1 MPEPLRRPAEA
12 YAEAMAA
19 LLPTGIAWPR
29 DPEAVVM
36 MLIGAL
42 AEEWARVDGRAADLL
57 GREADPRATLELLAD
72 WETTFGLPDPCVA
85 EPLTLED
92 RWGALTGKMTLQGGQ
107 SRAFFI
113 KVAADLGYAVTIR
126 EFSPFMFGVSR
137 FGDTGRRWEI
147 GPPEMR
153 FVWSVKVPD
162 PRLRWFRF
170 GSGRFGVDPHL
181 TIGLATDLE
190 CRLRQYAPA
199 HTLVVF
205 DYTPTDDS
213 GRLDFSRPDQS
224 GQELDGWL

>member
-1 MPEPLRRPAEA
+1 MPEPLRRSAEA
-12 YAEAMAA
+12 YADAMAA

-29 DPEAVVM
+29 DPETALM

-85 EPLTLED
+85 EPLTLDD
-92 RWGALTGKMTLQGGQ
+92 RRAALTGKMTLQGGQ

-113 KVAADLGYAVTIR
+113 QTAADLGYAVTIR
-126 EFSPFMFGVSR
+126 EFCPFMAGISR
-137 FGDTGRRWEI
+137 CGDTGGRWMI
-147 GPPEMR
+147 GPPEIR
-153 FVWSVKVPD
+153 FVWVVKAPTS
-162 PRLRWFRF
+162 RLRWFRA
-170 GSGRFGVDPHL
+170 GSGRAGVDHHL

-199 HTLVVF
+199 HTQVVF
-205 DYTPTDDS
+205 DYS
-213 GRLDFSRPDQS
+213 
-224 GQELDGWL
+224 

>member
-12 YAEAMAA
+12 YADAMAA

-29 DPEAVVM
+29 DPETAVM

-42 AEEWARVDGRAADLL
+42 AEEWARVDGRGADLL

-72 WETTFGLPDPCVA
+72 WETAFGLPDPCVA

-92 RWGALTGKMTLQGGQ
+92 RRASLTGKMTLEGGQ

-113 KVAADLGYAVTIR
+113 QVAADLGYSITIR
-126 EFSPFMFGVSR
+126 EHAPFMAGVSR
-137 FGDTGRRWEI
+137 CGDTGGRWEI

-153 FVWSVKVPD
+153 FVWTIKAPTQRV
-162 PRLRWFRF
+162 RWFRA
-170 GSGRFGVDPHL
+170 GSGRAGVDHHL

-190 CRLRQYAPA
+190 CRIRQYAPA

-205 DYTPTDDS
+205 DYS
-213 GRLDFSRPDQS
+213 
-224 GQELDGWL
+224 